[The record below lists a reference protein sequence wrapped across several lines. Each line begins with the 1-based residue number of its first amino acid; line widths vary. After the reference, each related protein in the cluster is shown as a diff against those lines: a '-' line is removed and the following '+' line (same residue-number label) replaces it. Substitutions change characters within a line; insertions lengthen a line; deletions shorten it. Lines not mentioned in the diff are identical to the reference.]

1 MLSSEH
7 PSRFPPPGARLT
19 EPRCP
24 SLRRARRFQTGMASP
39 GLRDF
44 ALSAAP
50 PLPAL
55 SPASRPL
62 PFLAPAPPQ
71 STASRPAGAAAG
83 ASAAVRCAP
92 RHRLP
97 LLLAFLLLP
106 SFPAAG
112 RPEAGGAREQRPD
125 VQPAGSRRGPS
136 PVRADVRKLSGRLRR
151 EPGAEAAGRLHPLQ
165 VRGSAAGFR
174 ELRRLCSPWGVP
186 GRSSRCALGG
196 GKGEGAPVER
206 CPRLQ
211 TSSASGTEAGRGAP
225 GRCEELGGPGRAG
238 PGARAVA
245 ELTSGSGSGRDRR
258 ADLPALS
265 TLLQLPRSAAGCAA
279 FSFNFKAVRSL
290 QST

>member
-1 MLSSEH
+1 
-7 PSRFPPPGARLT
+7 
-19 EPRCP
+19 
-24 SLRRARRFQTGMASP
+24 MASP

-83 ASAAVRCAP
+83 ASAAVRCTP

-225 GRCEELGGPGRAG
+225 GRCEELGGPG
-238 PGARAVA
+238 ARAVA

>member
-1 MLSSEH
+1 MT
-7 PSRFPPPGARLT
+7 SRSPPRLLFPPFPPPRA
-19 EPRCP
+19 P
-24 SLRRARRFQTGMASP
+24 SPS
-39 GLRDF
+39 
-44 ALSAAP
+44 
-50 PLPAL
+50 
-55 SPASRPL
+55 SRPL
-62 PFLAPAPPQ
+62 PLRAPP
-71 STASRPAGAAAG
+71 AAPGRSCRSVRSCALHP
-83 ASAAVRCAP
+83 SAP
-92 RHRLP
+92 PPPSPRLP
-97 LLLAFLLLP
+97 PPSLLP

-225 GRCEELGGPGRAG
+225 GRCEELGGGRAG

-258 ADLPALS
+258 AELPALS